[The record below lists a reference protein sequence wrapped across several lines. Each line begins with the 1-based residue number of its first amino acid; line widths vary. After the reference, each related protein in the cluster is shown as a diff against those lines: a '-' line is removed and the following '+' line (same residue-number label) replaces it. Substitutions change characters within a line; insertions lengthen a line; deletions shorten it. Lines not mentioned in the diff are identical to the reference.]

1 MQVTE
6 LFTSQLE
13 DAIKKNPH
21 GNLSDFLPDIHDSLP
36 EIQENLLYVCAAG
49 RRTLHQ
55 M

>member
-13 DAIKKNPH
+13 EAIKKNPH
-21 GNLSDFLPDIHDSLP
+21 GNLADFLPDIHDSIP
-36 EIQENLLYVCAAG
+36 EIQENLFYICASG
-49 RRTLHQ
+49 RHTLHQ